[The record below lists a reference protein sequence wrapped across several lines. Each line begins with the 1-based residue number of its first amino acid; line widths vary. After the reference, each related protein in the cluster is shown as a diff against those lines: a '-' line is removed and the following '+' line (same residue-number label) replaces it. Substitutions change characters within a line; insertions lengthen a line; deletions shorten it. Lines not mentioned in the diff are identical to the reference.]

1 MLIFCLVYWSLFK
14 RHRVDVGENMMMKCI
29 YCLLWFQSKSLSMR
43 NLPILTRS
51 KAHMPPRIYV
61 YRCDYMYGWII
72 TIHQPW
78 PLLNYLLHPY
88 TVNENHDH
96 SDIYYLKNH
105 TELNLWLP
113 YHVYIDINYIW
124 KNMKIKLPFEKKWIC
139 VSCSSR
145 CSETP
150 HFPPCFCL
158 AAFKKK
164 CFVCSGYL
172 PSWWLSVVVGT
183 RISLK

>member
-14 RHRVDVGENMMMKCI
+14 RHRVDAGENMMMKCI
-29 YCLLWFQSKSLSMR
+29 YCLLWFQSKSLPMR

-96 SDIYYLKNH
+96 SDIYYPKNH
-105 TELNLWLP
+105 TELNLWLS
-113 YHVYIDINYIW
+113 YHIIYIYI
-124 KNMKIKLPFEKKWIC
+124 IWIIWRSNC
-139 VSCSSR
+139 HSKR
-145 CSETP
+145 NGFAF
-150 HFPPCFCL
+150 HAL
-158 AAFKKK
+158 AAALKPHIFHHVFAWQRSKKM
-164 CFVCSGYL
+164 L
-172 PSWWLSVVVGT
+172 RLL
-183 RISLK
+183 RISP